1 MFRVK
6 LSLEKHVQQNIITTC
21 FVLFVFVRGE
31 LVSNGVLIVSLLDA
45 LGFNSILNV
54 MIASKRISNVVIANV
69 YNHIRN
75 DERTMDEDDNFEV

>member
-1 MFRVK
+1 MKRSTSFSDRLEILFQFGMFRVK

-54 MIASKRISNVVIANV
+54 MIASK
-69 YNHIRN
+69 
-75 DERTMDEDDNFEV
+75 